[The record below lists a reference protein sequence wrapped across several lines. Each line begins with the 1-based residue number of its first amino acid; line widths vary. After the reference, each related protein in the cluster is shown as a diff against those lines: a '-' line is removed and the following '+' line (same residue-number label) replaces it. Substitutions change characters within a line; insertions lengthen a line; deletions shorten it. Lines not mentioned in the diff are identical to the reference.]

1 MMPEAVEQ
9 YVREV
14 ARLLAT
20 DGVCVA
26 SYFLLND
33 ETRAGIAAGRSFMSF
48 GVEHPGGLCRLH
60 DSMKPEAAVAL
71 EEAFV
76 QQIHARNALRIRDIR
91 RGGWWSGVSHD
102 QDVLAVVRQE
112 APIRSRIA
120 PSE

>member
-1 MMPEAVEQ
+1 
-9 YVREV
+9 
-14 ARLLAT
+14 
-20 DGVCVA
+20 
-26 SYFLLND
+26 
-33 ETRAGIAAGRSFMSF
+33 
-48 GVEHPGGLCRLH
+48 
-60 DSMKPEAAVAL
+60 MKPEAAVAL